1 MTEEEEKEV
10 PMVSSWEKRGA
21 VEDEEKENPNMMG
34 ISDFQREFDVATA
47 GVATAGIAATTFVPH
62 YVDKRFAL
70 NWWQDLLVSAG
81 VAVGGTV
88 AVDSFMSRH
97 YSRVF
102 FWAATGTVIVKGI
115 RELLEKQGLYGLG
128 SGYQAGE
135 YEREQYGFSDV
146 GQDEFDFGLD
156 EFDEGAFEGV
166 GFSEGGQAGRSIP
179 QPDTDEIRPT
189 TMGDASTVE
198 FGV

>member
-1 MTEEEEKEV
+1 MTEDEKDV
-10 PMVSSWEKRGA
+10 PMVSSWEKREA
-21 VEDEEKENPNMMG
+21 VEVDEKENPAMMG
-34 ISDFQREFDVATA
+34 VDDFRREFDLATA
-47 GVATAGIAATTFVPH
+47 GIATSGIAATTFIPH

-81 VAVGGTV
+81 VAVGGTI
-88 AVDSFMSRH
+88 AVDSFMTRH

-102 FWAATGTVIVKGI
+102 FWAATGTVIVKGL
-115 RELLEKQGLYGLG
+115 RKLLEKQGLYGFG
-128 SGYQAGE
+128 SGYQSGE

-146 GQDEFDFGLD
+146 GQDEFDFGLE
-156 EFDEGAFEGV
+156 EFDEGMFEGI
-166 GFSEGGQAGRSIP
+166 SQGQTGRSVP
-179 QPDTDEIRPT
+179 QPNEDTIRPT